1 MPQLTTPGRFCKV
14 DTPVTGQMGPSKYW
28 APSMRITETL
38 TTFWFPTLSLQVW
51 GARLSAL
58 RQVTGALGASPPPP
72 PGTGGCPGSREQGLT
87 LETRLKENIY
97 AGKEAA

>member
-58 RQVTGALGASPPPP
+58 RQVTGALGASPAPRQ
-72 PGTGGCPGSREQGLT
+72 GQEGVQGAGSRVSPW
-87 LETRLKENIY
+87 KHV
-97 AGKEAA
+97 